1 MYESSDQALNKL
13 DVKVR
18 LDLNNGST
26 GPQIL
31 ARVQRLTTATKTMT
45 VQDSGTYLFCA
56 YAGATT
62 VTLPTTLLSGWHAW
76 FIQSVDQDLTVAAG
90 AIDTLVTFNDLEA
103 DSVAYSTT
111 SNQIGQMI
119 FVICDGVKYHAFDV
133 TKGTFT
139 VNT

>member
-31 ARVQRLTTATKTMT
+31 ARVQRLTTATKTLT

-56 YAGATT
+56 FAGATT
-62 VTLPTTLLSGWHAW
+62 VTLPTTLLNGWHAW
-76 FIQSVDQDLTVAAG
+76 IIQSVDQTLTVTGAAN
-90 AIDTLVTFNDLEA
+90 TVVTFNDLLA
-103 DSVAYSTT
+103 TSVAYSTGG
-111 SNQIGQMI
+111 NAIGQGI
-119 FVICDGVKYHAFDV
+119 FVICDGVSYHALDM

-139 VNT
+139 VT